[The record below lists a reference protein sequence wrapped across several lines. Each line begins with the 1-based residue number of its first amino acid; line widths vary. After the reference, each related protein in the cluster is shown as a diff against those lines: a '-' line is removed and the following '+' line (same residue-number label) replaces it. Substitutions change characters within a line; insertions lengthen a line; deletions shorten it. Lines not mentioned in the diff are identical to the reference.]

1 MSWFYRMVSALLQ
14 NITDPIEVEW
24 IVELGC
30 ALSNSGRIVIEQTVG
45 ISEPSQ
51 AG

>member
-1 MSWFYRMVSALLQ
+1 MDSALLQ
-14 NITDPIEVEW
+14 NITDSIEVEW

-30 ALSNSGRIVIEQTVG
+30 TLGNSGGIIIEQTVG